1 VIGDE
6 ETLDMDGG
14 DNNKMREINFR
25 RLVHF
30 DINNKLSNLL
40 STRFGAF
47 YKFNKK

>member
-6 ETLDMDGG
+6 KTLDMDGG
-14 DNNKMREINFR
+14 DNIIKWEKSISGDWFI
-25 RLVHF
+25 L
-30 DINNKLSNLL
+30 ILIINLL